1 MVNLNL
7 SLYVNLYLSYLSTY
21 TDHIQILYV
30 LSHLSNQILLT
41 YFQNFQKPSNVA
53 VPRKCPPLSSPLLSE
68 RSLVLTTHLV
78 PSLPIG
84 LFEVLVEAI
93 EVATEKPVVLLYEP
107 RSDRPVAKEIVDIGM
122 LLLLSQPNF
131 YM

>member
-1 MVNLNL
+1 M
-7 SLYVNLYLSYLSTY
+7 
-21 TDHIQILYV
+21 
-30 LSHLSNQILLT
+30 
-41 YFQNFQKPSNVA
+41 
-53 VPRKCPPLSSPLLSE
+53 SE

-78 PSLPIG
+78 PSLPIS

-107 RSDRPVAKEIVDIGM
+107 RNDRPVAKEVVDIGM
-122 LLLLSQPNF
+122 LLLLLSQSNF